1 MWSIV
6 LLGMALAA
14 TPLMAGEDALAFS
27 LPVMNGSAK
36 DVTKNQIGLG
46 DYTGID
52 PASPRKAVVIYFFTQ
67 ATAGTDL
74 EALDRLQKKHASSGL
89 QVIGICI
96 DGDAA
101 STTWIGG
108 LNLEFPVLSDQYQI
122 VKRRYGVE
130 ATPVTYV
137 VDASGNVH
145 SAGNPHGP
153 ELENEIET
161 QISPLLSAKP

>member
-52 PASPRKAVVIYFFTQ
+52 PASPRKAVVVPS
-67 ATAGTDL
+67 TAL
-74 EALDRLQKKHASSGL
+74 
-89 QVIGICI
+89 
-96 DGDAA
+96 
-101 STTWIGG
+101 
-108 LNLEFPVLSDQYQI
+108 
-122 VKRRYGVE
+122 
-130 ATPVTYV
+130 PVT
-137 VDASGNVH
+137 
-145 SAGNPHGP
+145 
-153 ELENEIET
+153 L
-161 QISPLLSAKP
+161 